1 MSEKYVAYVGTYTRG
16 SGEGIYIY
24 DVNAEE
30 GTMKKRKSVPVSN
43 SAYLCFSADK
53 RFLYSIADD
62 GVAGFRIEKDGDLT
76 FLNRVE
82 IDGMRASHLSV
93 DRSGRFLFTGGYY
106 DGKVTVLGL
115 NSDGSLR
122 GVLDGVYHRGT
133 GSVAERNFRPH
144 VCCVKMTPDQKYL
157 CAVDNGIDQVKMYT
171 VSDEGKLHLAETL
184 RCPRDSGPR
193 RICFS
198 GDGRF
203 FYVVCELANV
213 VEVYSCTNTDK
224 GPVLDKIQEISTTSD
239 NVDKLHDA
247 ACGMTIT
254 RDGKHLFTST
264 AGDNSV
270 AMFEV
275 DQETGLLTKK
285 FALPISGEYPR
296 HINLFPDDRH
306 IACLNYE
313 SNLITTFAINYDKNL
328 ILQKG
333 RPKKIDTPNC
343 ILFRET
349 DE

>member
-115 NSDGSLR
+115 NSDGSLS

-133 GSVAERNFRPH
+133 GSVAERNFRP
-144 VCCVKMTPDQKYL
+144 
-157 CAVDNGIDQVKMYT
+157 
-171 VSDEGKLHLAETL
+171 
-184 RCPRDSGPR
+184 
-193 RICFS
+193 
-198 GDGRF
+198 
-203 FYVVCELANV
+203 
-213 VEVYSCTNTDK
+213 
-224 GPVLDKIQEISTTSD
+224 
-239 NVDKLHDA
+239 
-247 ACGMTIT
+247 
-254 RDGKHLFTST
+254 
-264 AGDNSV
+264 
-270 AMFEV
+270 
-275 DQETGLLTKK
+275 
-285 FALPISGEYPR
+285 
-296 HINLFPDDRH
+296 
-306 IACLNYE
+306 
-313 SNLITTFAINYDKNL
+313 
-328 ILQKG
+328 
-333 RPKKIDTPNC
+333 
-343 ILFRET
+343 
-349 DE
+349 